1 MKRRPLML
9 AGLMAAALPGLT
21 RAAGTAATAAGS
33 PATASTAS
41 TASATAPAASTAP
54 GASDV
59 AQKVRRRL
67 KQPEWLRGDFMQT
80 KKVPGFAKPLV
91 SRGDFVLARGLGVL
105 WRTTKPFASEL
116 RLTREEIRATQG
128 GQTAM
133 RLDAAREPAV
143 RVINTLMFSLLNG
156 DVSSLGELFEVSGD
170 LQDDSWQLSLL
181 PKPGPLRQVLQ
192 RVVLEGNSFVRRIQL
207 FEANG
212 DESLIQ
218 LDHLRPDVAPE
229 PALFQ

>member
-1 MKRRPLML
+1 MKRRHLML
-9 AGLMAAALPGLT
+9 GGLMAAAVPGLVG
-21 RAAGTAATAAGS
+21 AA
-33 PATASTAS
+33 
-41 TASATAPAASTAP
+41 APDAP
-54 GASDV
+54 DV
-59 AQKVRRRL
+59 AQQVRRRL
-67 KQPEWLRGDFMQT
+67 KQPEWLRGEFVQT
-80 KKVPGFAKPLV
+80 KKVRGFAKPLV

-133 RLDAAREPAV
+133 RLDASREPAV

-156 DVSSLGELFEVSGD
+156 DVSRLGELFEVSGD
-170 LQDDSWQLSLL
+170 VQDDKWQLSLL

-218 LDHLRPDVAPE
+218 LDNLRPDVAPE

>member
-1 MKRRPLML
+1 MKRRSLLML
-9 AGLMAAALPGLT
+9 AIVGWGGLAAAAPD
-21 RAAGTAATAAGS
+21 AT
-33 PATASTAS
+33 
-41 TASATAPAASTAP
+41 
-54 GASDV
+54 DV

-67 KQPEWLRGDFMQT
+67 KQPEWLRGEFVQT

-105 WRTTKPFASEL
+105 WRTTQPFASEL
-116 RLTREEIRATQG
+116 RLTRDEIRATQG

-133 RLDAAREPAV
+133 KLEASREPAV

-156 DVSSLGELFEVSGD
+156 DVSSLGDLFDVSGEA
-170 LQDDSWQLSLL
+170 QDERWQLSLL

-192 RVVLEGNSFVRRIQL
+192 RVALEGNSFVRRIQL

-212 DESLIQ
+212 DESVIQ
-218 LDHLRPDVAPE
+218 LDNLRPDVAPE
-229 PALFQ
+229 PSLFQ

>member
-1 MKRRPLML
+1 MKRRHLML
-9 AGLMAAALPGLT
+9 GGLMAAAVPGLVG
-21 RAAGTAATAAGS
+21 AA
-33 PATASTAS
+33 
-41 TASATAPAASTAP
+41 APDAP
-54 GASDV
+54 DV
-59 AQKVRRRL
+59 AQRVRRRL
-67 KQPEWLRGDFMQT
+67 KQPEWLRGEFVQT

-133 RLDAAREPAV
+133 RLDASREPAV

-156 DVSSLGELFEVSGD
+156 DVSRLGELFEVSGD
-170 LQDDSWQLSLL
+170 VQDDKWQLSLL

-218 LDHLRPDVAPE
+218 LDNLRPDVAPE

>member
-1 MKRRPLML
+1 MKRRHLML
-9 AGLMAAALPGLT
+9 GGLMAAAVPGLVG
-21 RAAGTAATAAGS
+21 AA
-33 PATASTAS
+33 
-41 TASATAPAASTAP
+41 APDAP
-54 GASDV
+54 DV
-59 AQKVRRRL
+59 AQQVRRRL
-67 KQPEWLRGDFMQT
+67 KQPEWLRGEFVQT
-80 KKVPGFAKPLV
+80 KKVPGFVKPLV

-133 RLDAAREPAV
+133 RLDASREPAV

-156 DVSSLGELFEVSGD
+156 DVSRLGELFEVSGD
-170 LQDDSWQLSLL
+170 VQDDKWQLSLL

-218 LDHLRPDVAPE
+218 LDNLRPDVAPE